1 MCHNDIFRQLL
12 RVPRN
17 HSATNLFVNKR
28 TDNLDVIIRR
38 CTFGLQR
45 RLTTIG
51 NTLCQ
56 TMCESD
62 ARVHSRIWKRFN
74 VVLRGN
80 DTDLFY

>member
-17 HSATNLFVNKR
+17 HSASTLFVAKR

-38 CTFGLQR
+38 CTFGLQQ
-45 RLTTIG
+45 RLTSSSNIM
-51 NTLCQ
+51 CQ
-56 TMCESD
+56 VICESD

-74 VVLRGN
+74 VVLRGS
-80 DTDLFY
+80 DIHLFY